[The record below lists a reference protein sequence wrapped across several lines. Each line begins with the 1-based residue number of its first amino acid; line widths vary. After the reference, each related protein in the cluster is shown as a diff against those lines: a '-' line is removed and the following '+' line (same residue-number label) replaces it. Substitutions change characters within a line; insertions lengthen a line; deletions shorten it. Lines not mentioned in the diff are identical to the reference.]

1 MAKDHPLNIVPP
13 PPKSHKMPGLAA
25 EDLTR
30 IVEAAQYLE
39 NPRFLMRAANALGK
53 PVESLLGA
61 MPNLMQRTVSKSV
74 HKAMETALKTAL
86 LTLGNDGG
94 AVGDWEAH
102 EKASKT
108 KGKLHTATAAATG
121 FAGGFFGAA
130 GLALELPVTT
140 TVMLRSIAQI
150 ARDYGADLSDPAVRL
165 ECLAVLALGS
175 APPKEQAAA
184 ASGSAPGDIASMES
198 SYYTSRIAI
207 GMALKS
213 ASEYVAGRT
222 AAQIAEAVAKR
233 SAPALVRFLS
243 IIVGRFNTVVGE
255 KAIAQAVPVAGA
267 LAGAALNAAFTEH
280 FNTVARLHFD
290 LRRLERLHGESVVA
304 KAYGKSLE
312 AQKNRK

>member
-1 MAKDHPLNIVPP
+1 MANDQPLNVVPP
-13 PPKSHKMPGLAA
+13 PPKSHKMSGLADD
-25 EDLTR
+25 DLAR
-30 IVEAAQYLE
+30 IVQAAQYLE
-39 NPRFLMRAANALGK
+39 NPRFLMRAANTLGK
-53 PVESLLGA
+53 PIESLLGA
-61 MPNLMQRTVSKSV
+61 MPAVMQHTVSKAV
-74 HKAMETALKTAL
+74 QKAMETALQTAL
-86 LTLGNDGG
+86 LTLGDGD
-94 AVGDWEAH
+94 AAKGDWQAQ
-102 EKASKT
+102 EKTSKT
-108 KGKLHTATAAATG
+108 RSQLHTATAAATG

-130 GLALELPVTT
+130 GLAVELPLTT

-150 ARDYGADLSDPAVRL
+150 ARDYGADLNDPAVRL

-175 APPKEQAAA
+175 APPKEHAAA
-184 ASGSAPGDIASMES
+184 ASGSASGDVASMES

-243 IIVGRFNTVVGE
+243 MIVGRFNTVVGE

-280 FNTVARLHFD
+280 FNTVARMHFD

-304 KAYGKSLE
+304 KAYGKSLA
-312 AQKNRK
+312 AQKIR